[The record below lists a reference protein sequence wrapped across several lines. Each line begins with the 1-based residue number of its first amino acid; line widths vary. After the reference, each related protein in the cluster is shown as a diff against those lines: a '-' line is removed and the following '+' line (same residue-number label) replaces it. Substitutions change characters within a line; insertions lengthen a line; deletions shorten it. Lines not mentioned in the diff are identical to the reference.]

1 MNAATAEFSPL
12 ARNVDE
18 AHACLQGNM
27 LQQKARARSRP
38 QASERSAQ
46 LNEHVHHGEE
56 RPEPRPDPSAL
67 RADHALAQRH
77 RRLHHAGIGLADLQC
92 LAAICLR
99 LSAEPH
105 AWRLARG
112 GTALALRGHVVVRRQ
127 WPPLSGAGTEESP
140 LPPQVSAA
148 PGRRRRGRSRRGA
161 HGPAQSC
168 RSRRL
173 QCGAKAFLPRGPHC
187 RPRHRR
193 LGPRP
198 VETGAVQGAG
208 SPVRWLRGRPARAFF
223 CHGQHRAV
231 PCHPCADGGAST
243 AQPARHDP
251 WSLRERLMR
260 RARTRV
266 AGVDAELLVNDAAR
280 LLPDPSRRRFLRQV
294 GSLGALAMLTGC
306 DITDAPSAEKTLRK
320 ISEFND
326 WVQAR
331 LFNPNRLA
339 TTYPDSAV
347 TRPFPFN
354 AYYAEA
360 EAPDVDEE
368 RYRLI
373 LDGLIANKQPWTL
386 EQLAGLPQQ
395 TQITRLVCVEGWSAI
410 GKWTGVPLRSF
421 LERIG
426 ADLTAK
432 YVHFVCAEGY
442 FSSIDMP
449 T

>member
-1 MNAATAEFSPL
+1 
-12 ARNVDE
+12 
-18 AHACLQGNM
+18 
-27 LQQKARARSRP
+27 
-38 QASERSAQ
+38 
-46 LNEHVHHGEE
+46 
-56 RPEPRPDPSAL
+56 
-67 RADHALAQRH
+67 
-77 RRLHHAGIGLADLQC
+77 
-92 LAAICLR
+92 
-99 LSAEPH
+99 
-105 AWRLARG
+105 
-112 GTALALRGHVVVRRQ
+112 
-127 WPPLSGAGTEESP
+127 
-140 LPPQVSAA
+140 
-148 PGRRRRGRSRRGA
+148 
-161 HGPAQSC
+161 
-168 RSRRL
+168 
-173 QCGAKAFLPRGPHC
+173 
-187 RPRHRR
+187 
-193 LGPRP
+193 
-198 VETGAVQGAG
+198 
-208 SPVRWLRGRPARAFF
+208 
-223 CHGQHRAV
+223 
-231 PCHPCADGGAST
+231 
-243 AQPARHDP
+243 
-251 WSLRERLMR
+251 MR
-260 RARTRV
+260 RARTRA

-306 DITDAPSAEKTLRK
+306 DITDAPSAEKALRK

-339 TTYPDSAV
+339 TSYPDSAV

-421 LERIG
+421 LERVG

-432 YVHFVCAEGY
+432 YVHFVCAEGC

-449 T
+449 TALHPQTQMTLAFDGQTLPTRLGFPMRIRIPTKLGFKNPKHVIGMTVLNNYTGGYWEDQGYNWFSGL